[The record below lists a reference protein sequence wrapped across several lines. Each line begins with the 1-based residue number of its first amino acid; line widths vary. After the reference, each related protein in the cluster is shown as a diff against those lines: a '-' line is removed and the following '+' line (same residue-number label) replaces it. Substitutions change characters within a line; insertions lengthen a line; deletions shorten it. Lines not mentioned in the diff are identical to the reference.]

1 MPVARSTSRV
11 SRASIVTDRLCGSI
25 PITTRSITILLTLDP
40 AGRISEDGQRCF
52 EQSRPFSSHASP
64 RCTTG
69 PHAMREPHQAERWA
83 ADETATGR
91 APTRD

>member
-1 MPVARSTSRV
+1 MPIARSTSRV

-25 PITTRSITILLTLDP
+25 PITTRSITVLLILDP
-40 AGRISEDGQRCF
+40 VASVSEDGQRCF
-52 EQSRPFSSHASP
+52 QQSTPFSSHASP

-69 PHAMREPHQAERWA
+69 PHAMTEPHQEERWA
-83 ADETATGR
+83 ADKTATGR